1 MYLYSHKKETMIY
14 KKAKQGQTRT
24 QIKQKH
30 KQRWRTKQLTDLVC
44 DSEFLSVVGA

>member
-1 MYLYSHKKETMIY
+1 MYTHTKKETIIY
-14 KKAKQGQTRT
+14 KKKRSKVKQEHKTQT
-24 QIKQKH
+24 